1 MSVKNT
7 KSLIICMAFLM
18 STTGCAIVVA
28 ARRSESV
35 KKLQLGMAPS
45 EVLQVVG
52 GPEGKE
58 DVTTPEGPLEVWRYV
73 IYEGGYWKRYAI
85 GFRDGRL
92 ASLGV
97 PATEQPREPV
107 AKANAGSQAQTQRP
121 KVEDSVHQ
129 AYVAAYLRGYQ
140 NGEHDRDAAWTE
152 AIARLVPEKERALKQ
167 REALAFVAGHEAGR
181 GEEQARREMQKAW
194 EEYVGAET
202 PTPP

>member
-1 MSVKNT
+1 MKTTNL
-7 KSLIICMAFLM
+7 LIICMAFLM
-18 STTGCAIVVA
+18 STTGCAIFAA

-52 GPEGKE
+52 SPEGKE
-58 DVTTPEGPLEVWRYV
+58 DVVSTPEGPLEVWSYV
-73 IYEGGYWKRYAI
+73 IYEGGYWKSYAI

-97 PATEQPREPV
+97 PATEQLRKPA
-107 AKANAGSQAQTQRP
+107 AKENAESQAQTQRP
-121 KVEDSVHQ
+121 KVEDSLHQ

-194 EEYVGAET
+194 EQYVGAET
-202 PTPP
+202 APPR